1 MDRSNGLH
9 STTVLGSSFSS
20 QPENDKNKMWQHHE
34 QIRQVSEDKTSN
46 PTKQKVEKLKG
57 KDDEKEISQ
66 K

>member
-1 MDRSNGLH
+1 
-9 STTVLGSSFSS
+9 
-20 QPENDKNKMWQHHE
+20 MWQHHE

-46 PTKQKVEKLKG
+46 PTKQKAEKLKG